1 MELNHGLGLIL
12 LTWDDGLAFGG
23 CIVGDKAE
31 GDSPKAEAGEIAR
44 RLHDTAQPGWG
55 SGSAES
61 WADLGQGAQAGH
73 HQRKVGRKEK
83 SRRVWR
89 SEMCGGGLATGAV
102 AARWDWSGGCMM
114 QDQERQRLWFPVR
127 AVGWWR
133 AAIWRRAQ
141 VTGRNRLGRFW
152 GDCGELCN
160 EAYPGSR
167 TCHLKEELL

>member
-1 MELNHGLGLIL
+1 MTVWPLAVALSVTRLRETRPRLRQGKLHGVYM
-12 LTWDDGLAFGG
+12 TRRSRGG
-23 CIVGDKAE
+23 G
-31 GDSPKAEAGEIAR
+31 GR
-44 RLHDTAQPGWG
+44 

-73 HQRKVGRKEK
+73 HQRKEGRKEK

-102 AARWDWSGGCMM
+102 AAGWDWSGGCMM
-114 QDQERQRLWFPVR
+114 QDQEGQRLWFPVR

-167 TCHLKEELL
+167 TCNLKEELL